1 MAGYYSGTDVDG
13 FRTPRKPS
21 LKSVELPLGSPLNSP
36 TVYNGSHSG
45 KSRSS
50 WMPWSHFH
58 RSQTPAPP
66 ASQRRDSSFH
76 EVPMTNQ
83 RQMNAHNSTRTRKL
97 SGSSNVS
104 DHSRATTPLKGILK
118 KPGSLLRP
126 PTPAPSTMDHVP
138 ASKAEMMS
146 SSKAGSEESS
156 NGRYYHHRK
165 ASSSSSSS
173 KIDGYSSESHTALW
187 KRKLSSDDEA
197 LKSSLS
203 GDAIRKPVGGYRK
216 VDPCSVPMKAEAIA
230 LNWPL
235 TEPSRHSR
243 KQRMSICFDV
253 AFDPRKPKG
262 VTVPISTDV
271 GHRMDMPY
279 DAIRLPASTHCT
291 LTEMRFT
298 LDQEEFKCWPI
309 KVKRKE
315 GVRCLDVFEA
325 IYKTLQH
332 RLTDEDVRTFG
343 EARIQR
349 CYSFCLQR
357 CIDSPGL
364 PDYNKQYG
372 MRRVDLLRGRRFFRG
387 IVQSGDDWILC
398 LDDYSGSSRP

>member
-1 MAGYYSGTDVDG
+1 MTLLSTGKPDMADYYNSDADG
-13 FRTPRKPS
+13 LRTPRKPS
-21 LKSVELPLGSPLNSP
+21 LKSVALPANSPLSSP
-36 TVYNGSHSG
+36 NVYNGHHSG
-45 KSRSS
+45 RSRSS
-50 WMPWSHFH
+50 WMPWPTHFY

-66 ASQRRDSSFH
+66 ASQRRDPSFH
-76 EVPMTNQ
+76 ELPAMNQ
-83 RQMNAHNSTRTRKL
+83 RQMNSHNSTRTRKL

-104 DHSRATTPLKGILK
+104 DHSRAATPLKGILK

-126 PTPAPSTMDHVP
+126 STPAPPTKEHVP

-156 NGRYYHHRK
+156 TGRYYHHRK
-165 ASSSSSSS
+165 ASSSGSSS
-173 KIDGYSSESHTALW
+173 KIDGYSSDSHTLW
-187 KRKLSSDDEA
+187 KRKLSPDEEEA
-197 LKSSLS
+197 SKYLTT
-203 GDAIRKPVGGYRK
+203 GDAIRKPTGGYRK

-230 LNWPL
+230 LSWPL
-235 TEPSRHSR
+235 TEPSRNVR

-253 AFDPRKPKG
+253 AFDPRKSRG

-271 GHRMDMPY
+271 AHRMDMSY

-291 LTEMRFT
+291 LTEMRLT

-315 GVRCLDVFEA
+315 GIRCLDVFEA

-343 EARIQR
+343 L
-349 CYSFCLQR
+349 S
-357 CIDSPGL
+357 
-364 PDYNKQYG
+364 DYNKQYG

-387 IVQSGDDWILC
+387 IVQSGDDWILR